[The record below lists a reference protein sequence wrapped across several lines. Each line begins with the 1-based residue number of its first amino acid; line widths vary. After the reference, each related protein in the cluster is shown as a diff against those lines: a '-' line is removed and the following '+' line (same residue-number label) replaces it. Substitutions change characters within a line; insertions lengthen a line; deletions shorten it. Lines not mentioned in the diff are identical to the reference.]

1 MNQQLQTNLIAMKNV
16 LISEIQNKY
25 GVHCDVQLREIHTKR
40 LDTLVQF
47 HIIIN
52 GDMFNVQS
60 FEVYQDRKGSVYW
73 NNTENVNENTQER
86 VIN

>member
-1 MNQQLQTNLIAMKNV
+1 MNQQLQNSLISMKNI
-16 LISEIQNKY
+16 LASEIQNKY
-25 GVHCDVQLREIHTKR
+25 GVHCEVQLREINTKR
-40 LDTLVQF
+40 FDTLVQF

-60 FEVYQDRKGSVYW
+60 FEVYQDRKGIVYW
-73 NNTENVNENTQER
+73 NNAENINENTQER